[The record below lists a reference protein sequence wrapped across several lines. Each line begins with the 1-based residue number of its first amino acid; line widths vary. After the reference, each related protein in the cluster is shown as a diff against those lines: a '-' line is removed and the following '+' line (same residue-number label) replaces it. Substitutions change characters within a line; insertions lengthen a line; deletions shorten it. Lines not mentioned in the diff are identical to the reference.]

1 MDDLFPSQQGYYS
14 LKGDGGR
21 EDGGGRCVELGKVG
35 QKTGSEVEV
44 EKEINNDDDDDGTKW
59 PR

>member
-14 LKGDGGR
+14 LKGDRAGR
-21 EDGGGRCVELGKVG
+21 TEGVRCVERGKVG
-35 QKTGSEVEV
+35 QKIGSEAEL